1 MKKEDFDNLPNRYD
15 DDSTFLSQYIVLE
28 QEFHNKEEEYDEE
41 EYDEDDDDN
50 WDLVD
55 YFAVSYASV
64 GDSLLAAND
73 NSFQWA
79 RMEGYEFERML
90 ESMEKDTKY
99 RICYFLG
106 TDDGSWINVKIKP
119 VAKLNSGTVY
129 FEKDDSSK

>member
-1 MKKEDFDNLPNRYD
+1 MKKEDFDNLPNSYYK
-15 DDSTFLSQYIVLE
+15 DSTFLSQYIVLE
-28 QEFHNKEEEYDEE
+28 QELHNKEE

-64 GDSLLAAND
+64 GNDLLAAND

-79 RMEGYEFERML
+79 RMEDYEVKRML

-99 RICYFLG
+99 RIRYVLG
-106 TDDGSWINVKIKP
+106 TNDGSFIDVKIKP
-119 VAKLNSGTVY
+119 VAKLRDGEVY